1 MPHQTPAEV
10 DKWSISFGTRNEKD
24 NIEGQEK
31 RYGKWPLKRYDSI
44 NETIKK
50 DEKGPFYHFVLFLP
64 YQFNIRVNYRLISF
78 LFIVSTIFLYRF

>member
-10 DKWSISFGTRNEKD
+10 DKWSILFRTRNEKD

-31 RYGKWPLKRYDSI
+31 RYGKWPFKRYDSI

-50 DEKGPFYHFVLFLP
+50 DEKGPF
-64 YQFNIRVNYRLISF
+64 
-78 LFIVSTIFLYRF
+78 